1 MSETVRLALG
11 LLPFIAL
18 VAAAAMTGAMFQP
31 GPWYASLSK
40 PWWTPP
46 NWAFPVVWTTL
57 YIMIAAAGWLVWRA
71 EGVGLALVLWVA
83 QLVFNAAWSWI
94 MFSRREI
101 ALALVDAVAMW
112 VAILAFIIVA
122 WPVSRTVSLLFLP
135 YMAWVSTAIALN
147 WAVLARNPQ
156 A

>member
-11 LLPFIAL
+11 VLPFIAL
-18 VAAAAMTGAMFQP
+18 VAAAATTGAMFQP
-31 GPWYASLSK
+31 GPWYESLSK

-46 NWAFPVVWTTL
+46 NWAFPVVWSTL
-57 YIMIAAAGWLVWRA
+57 YVMIAAAGWLVWRA
-71 EGVGLALVLWVA
+71 EGVGLALGLWVA

-101 ALALVDAVAMW
+101 ALALFDAVAMW
-112 VAILAFIIVA
+112 VTILAFIIVA
-122 WPVSRTVSLLFLP
+122 WPVSRTASLLFLP
-135 YMAWVSTAIALN
+135 YIAWVSTAIALN
-147 WAVLARNPQ
+147 WSVLARNPQ